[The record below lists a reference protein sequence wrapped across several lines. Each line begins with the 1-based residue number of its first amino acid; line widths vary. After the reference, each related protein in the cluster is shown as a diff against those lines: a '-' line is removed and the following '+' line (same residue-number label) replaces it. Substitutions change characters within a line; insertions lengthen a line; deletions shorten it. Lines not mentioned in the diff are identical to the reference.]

1 MGFNKRYISMEYIH
15 DCLKNNVEIEEIFT
29 GVDSLI
35 FKDEKSQKIYD
46 LFVKNKSFKHLL
58 KK

>member
-1 MGFNKRYISMEYIH
+1 MEYIH